1 MFDGCVVIIYY
12 FVNYL
17 CIEYVGYEV
26 DCFMGSIIYY
36 VYWYGV
42 WLLFWFL
49 FSLCIGCYW
58 KGMIIDLMMDLIEV
72 IYVDKCKFFIKCFD
86 EMYLKC

>member
-1 MFDGCVVIIYY
+1 MYLYWKWWVIFVFIRDYYCCVVDVKGCMFDGCVVIIYY

-36 VYWYGV
+36 VY
-42 WLLFWFL
+42 
-49 FSLCIGCYW
+49 
-58 KGMIIDLMMDLIEV
+58 
-72 IYVDKCKFFIKCFD
+72 
-86 EMYLKC
+86 